1 MKESANEKSSRLGA
15 SLGCADSSA
24 EVQSG
29 PSSPA
34 GQGESGEVGL
44 ADGLPAGWALAPIED
59 FAKTATGGTP
69 SRKRDD
75 YYGGDIPWVKS
86 GDLTDGLVTEVDEK
100 ITQLGL
106 DESNA
111 KMFPKGAVCIALYG
125 ATVGKLGVIQ
135 MDASTNQAVCGI
147 FAEDDISP
155 DFVFHSLKNERTNLI
170 AKAQGGAQPNISN
183 GIIKKT
189 ILRVAPKAEQVRIV
203 SAIESLQERSSR
215 AKQALSEARPLLS
228 QLRQSVLRGAFSG
241 RLTERWRTE
250 NPDAV
255 PAKEL
260 LARIRTERRE
270 RWEAAQLAKYQAKD
284 KKPPKNWQQRYKEP
298 PEPNVDELSELPDGW
313 VWTTIDHATEQ
324 VTKGSSPGWQG
335 YEYLPEGVPF
345 VRSQN
350 VRWGSLD
357 LTEVLYLSPEFNEAH
372 SKSII
377 RKDDVLLNLVGASIG
392 RTAIADERI
401 DLSLIH
407 I

>member
-1 MKESANEKSSRLGA
+1 MSHPSETSRGSFVKNSARGV
-15 SLGCADSSA
+15 A
-24 EVQSG
+24 EVQAG
-29 PSSPA
+29 QSSPA
-34 GQGESGEVGL
+34 GQGESGEGL
-44 ADGLPAGWALAPIED
+44 ADGLPAGWAEAPIED

-111 KMFPKGAVCIALYG
+111 KMFPKGAVCIALCG
-125 ATVGKLGVIQ
+125 ATVGKLGIIQ

-189 ILRVAPKAEQVRIV
+189 VLRVAPKAEQVRIV

-270 RWEAAQLAKYQAKD
+270 RWEAAQLANYEAKD
-284 KKPPKNWQQRYKEP
+284 KKPPKNWQDKYKEP
-298 PEPNVDELSELPDGW
+298 EPVDESELENSPS
-313 VWTTIDHATEQ
+313 TIA
-324 VTKGSSPGWQG
+324 
-335 YEYLPEGVPF
+335 
-345 VRSQN
+345 
-350 VRWGSLD
+350 
-357 LTEVLYLSPEFNEAH
+357 
-372 SKSII
+372 I
-377 RKDDVLLNLVGASIG
+377 RT
-392 RTAIADERI
+392 R
-401 DLSLIH
+401 
-407 I
+407 